1 MRVELWCALG
11 MKENSLVTFYS
22 SMEFKIFNEVSKSH
36 IATQNNNIGILTSL
50 KLKILLH
57 FNLKSHIAEADLVNI

>member
-22 SMEFKIFNEVSKSH
+22 SMEFKIFNKVSKSH